1 MQEISKSENKSLLR
15 FTTVGSVD
23 DGKSTLIGRMLYETN
38 CIPEDQ
44 YSAIERISKRR
55 GNDNVDFSLLL
66 DGLSAERE
74 QKITIDAAYRY
85 FTTKNRKFIVADTPG
100 HEQYTR
106 NMITGAS
113 TAELAV
119 ILIDAQNGISTQ
131 SKRHGFI
138 ISLLRIPH
146 LIVVVNKMD
155 LVGFSK
161 EIYERIVSAYDAFSE
176 KLDIH
181 DIKYIPVSALKGDN
195 VVKPGPNMSWYDG
208 PTLLHTLENIH
219 TAANKNLI
227 DFRFPV
233 QYVVRPNH
241 NFRGYAGT
249 IVSGTIKNNEE
260 IIAQPSGKLSKI
272 KSIVTYD
279 GELNNAY
286 TGQAVVLTLND
297 ELDINRGDIIVR
309 KNNLPQ
315 VSANFNAIICWMDEE
330 PLNISKKYILKHNTK
345 YVKAYIK
352 KIFYKID
359 VNTLHRQ
366 NVDRFEMND
375 IGRIEINAFK
385 PIFFDPY
392 NVNHSTG
399 SFILIDPVTNHT
411 VAAGMIKGVPRTV
424 NDIVN
429 KISAKTKKSSN
440 IKKHKQ
446 IILRH
451 NWEKLNGHKAAVLWI
466 TGLSGS
472 GKTTLAQKTIKN
484 LFDNGFHAIHL
495 DGDNVRHGLCG
506 DLGFSYKD
514 RTENIRRIGETAKLF
529 FNQGNIVLCSFISP
543 FQKDRNFV
551 RSLIPGGYFI
561 EIFLKCN
568 INVCKTRDSRGLYK
582 KAENGEISDFTGVSS
597 PYEDPEKP
605 EIIIES
611 DALSI
616 KDSVLKLKNYLIEFD
631 IINL

>member
-1 MQEISKSENKSLLR
+1 M
-15 FTTVGSVD
+15 
-23 DGKSTLIGRMLYETN
+23 
-38 CIPEDQ
+38 
-44 YSAIERISKRR
+44 
-55 GNDNVDFSLLL
+55 DFYQPKEEC
-66 DGLSAERE
+66 GLFGIYN
-74 QKITIDAAYRY
+74 QKDAAAHTVLGLHALQHR
-85 FTTKNRKFIVADTPG
+85 G
-100 HEQYTR
+100 QE
-106 NMITGAS
+106 
-113 TAELAV
+113 
-119 ILIDAQNGISTQ
+119 
-131 SKRHGFI
+131 
-138 ISLLRIPH
+138 
-146 LIVVVNKMD
+146 
-155 LVGFSK
+155 
-161 EIYERIVSAYDAFSE
+161 SA
-176 KLDIH
+176 
-181 DIKYIPVSALKGDN
+181 G
-195 VVKPGPNMSWYDG
+195 
-208 PTLLHTLENIH
+208 
-219 TAANKNLI
+219 
-227 DFRFPV
+227 
-233 QYVVRPNH
+233 
-241 NFRGYAGT
+241 
-249 IVSGTIKNNEE
+249 
-260 IIAQPSGKLSKI
+260 
-272 KSIVTYD
+272 IVTYD